1 MAAEKTFVSKS
12 QIGVVRQLHQKK
24 YRKAM
29 GLFIAEGTKLVLELL
44 QSNFKVQTLYV
55 TENVSTLFIPY
66 KHTNIVWCKPADM
79 EKISTLS
86 TPTDV
91 LAVVQAPNYTEDE
104 LDYTQ
109 WTVLLDDVQD
119 PGNMGT
125 IIRIADWC
133 GVSQII
139 CSTNTAEWLNPKV
152 VQATMGSIT
161 RVKVVYT
168 DLQALINKHSQLPV
182 YGAMLQGQNIY
193 EIQSLSS
200 GFLLMGN
207 EGKGVN
213 EVLQQ
218 SITTAITIPGNG
230 KAESL
235 NVAVATGILLSYLTA
250 R

>member
-1 MAAEKTFVSKS
+1 
-12 QIGVVRQLHQKK
+12 
-24 YRKAM
+24 
-29 GLFIAEGTKLVLELL
+29 
-44 QSNFKVQTLYV
+44 
-55 TENVSTLFIPY
+55 
-66 KHTNIVWCKPADM
+66 M

-193 EIQSLSS
+193 ETQSLNS